1 MFCDVIDEPMS
12 CDIWNHVSLVFS
24 LSHICS
30 LLFRIS
36 DGNKP
41 FVNGTLQNIYIT
53 INASCTKAM
62 LTTVFLYR
70 SKFRRITS
78 TFLSTF
84 VVVSYTGLMLPKSE
98 EDLRA
103 RE

>member
-41 FVNGTLQNIYIT
+41 FVNGTLQNIFIT

-62 LTTVFLYR
+62 LTTVLSSYIVLSSGELLLRFSVR
-70 SKFRRITS
+70 SS
-78 TFLSTF
+78 LSRT
-84 VVVSYTGLMLPKSE
+84 L
-98 EDLRA
+98 D
-103 RE
+103 